1 MRKFASMARP
11 HRSTK
16 GPRRNPK
23 YCRKSVH
30 PAMDRLI
37 IQQKAYKSG
46 EFAFINNVMLMYDL
60 VNGHLPFL
68 IGGDNRF
75 W

>member
-1 MRKFASMARP
+1 
-11 HRSTK
+11 
-16 GPRRNPK
+16 
-23 YCRKSVH
+23 
-30 PAMDRLI
+30 MDRLI